1 MTTSDRQTQVRK
13 MIAFAAAH
21 GSITNF
27 DAVYRLGI
35 LSPTRRIC
43 DIKSLGY
50 TVTKQREAI
59 TDASGAKKYAVRYT
73 ITKGEKDALL
83 Q

>member
-1 MTTSDRQTQVRK
+1 MTSDSMTQVRR
-13 MIAFAAAH
+13 MLAFASEH

-43 DIKSLGY
+43 DIKALGY
-50 TVTKQREAI
+50 LVEKARETI
-59 TDASGAKKYAVRYT
+59 TDANGAVKRVVRYT
-73 ITKGEKDALL
+73 ISKGESK
-83 Q
+83 

>member
-1 MTTSDRQTQVRK
+1 MGMTSESRGTQVRK
-13 MIAFAAAH
+13 MLAFAAEH

-43 DIKSLGY
+43 DIKALGY
-50 TVTKQREAI
+50 TGAKVREAI
-59 TDASGAKKYAVRYT
+59 TDASGAKKHVVRYT
-73 ITKGEKDALL
+73 ITKEETAC
-83 Q
+83 